1 VVPEL
6 FLLLDI
12 AFVDLVVPL
21 VTVQITI
28 TMEPSGSSWR
38 NKSLS
43 RALASPKDAPQKL
56 DTGLHQIKQ
65 MNIEDGLVCAQ
76 RLEQRSSGCSR
87 SVWRYVCKREDM
99 LPGGASYF
107 ALSRPVEDQ
116 KSLESLVD

>member
-12 AFVDLVVPL
+12 AFVDLDVPL

-28 TMEPSGSSWR
+28 TMEPSGSSRR

-56 DTGLHQIKQ
+56 DTGLHPIKQ
-65 MNIEDGLVCAQ
+65 MNTEDGFMCAQ
-76 RLEQRSSGCSR
+76 GPEQRSSGCSI
-87 SVWRYVCKREDM
+87 SCGDMCAREKTCCREVP
-99 LPGGASYF
+99 LIS
-107 ALSRPVEDQ
+107 LSPVEDQ
-116 KSLESLVD
+116 KSLESLAD